1 MKMSKFYLTVFA
13 VIASVGM
20 HMAQVTN
27 PSPYLLSNGN
37 WTLTGWNSAVPSGS
51 YPGNGATGADVTTG
65 VVAGIASA
73 NMTFQ
78 WFANEQTAVPTGNAG
93 SDYACPYNLG
103 SRPRVNGVGANG
115 FAFINTGSSQFNDC
129 NSGAA
134 SNKFTGAALLALN
147 TTGMQNIQVSWTG
160 GTITVS
166 DGTPIPRSYTIQLQY
181 RVGVSGS
188 FTNLSSSYTTGTAGS
203 SSAIPA
209 VTLPAACENAAV
221 VHLRWVYY
229 QNNAGSGTRPQMRV
243 DEILVSGSPLASPGL
258 NVAPLTLSCFQ
269 SLQGVASSSQFFDL
283 SGTSLT
289 PASGNITVTPPPGF
303 QVSDDN
309 ITFSSLPINI
319 PYSGGAL
326 SSTPIYIRLSSS
338 APLGTNTGNVVCSG
352 GGATDVQVAV
362 TGSVGLLPT
371 VVINEGFNTNLNT
384 EWYELLTIQN
394 NLNMQGYIFRDYSGG
409 LPNAG
414 ITFENHPLWASIP
427 AGTLITILQPGN
439 PAAEDFDISDGNVT
453 VSACNTT
460 YFSQASVPCSTNP
473 IAMNATG
480 DILQILNS
488 SSQIIHTLEY
498 SNTTQNCNIPMP
510 KGFLSLASGLAG
522 GGESVVFANISA
534 TSQFAN
540 SSFTART
547 LTATQGLANDATER
561 VYICTDLRGITTP
574 TTSASG
580 LSTSGIGTNQMT
592 FNWTTNGNGS
602 RRIVVARLSSTTAV
616 PPTNGVVYTANTAFG
631 TICGTCS
638 TGVGNFVVYDNN
650 SPNTVIVTALSAN
663 TDYDFDIYEY
673 NGLGECTNYRTIS
686 ATLANQQTLSGNS
699 ITTTPISGSPFCVSP
714 TSLSA
719 NFNVD
724 YTILGT
730 YNAGNVFTAQLSDA
744 SGNFSAPTTIG
755 TVTSVT
761 PVTISATVPAGTT
774 PGSGYQVRVISDN
787 PATIGTPQPI
797 TINAAPVNVT
807 GQAATPGN
815 SQVTV
820 SWTNPVP
827 MGCWDEIMIVAKA
840 SAFTSA
846 VPSGNAYVH
855 NSNNFTNGL
864 NSTFDG
870 GVVVYKGTASPQII
884 TGLTNNTN
892 YNFKIFTRAGNDWS
906 NGVVVSATPTLVINI
921 GDVQILSYN
930 STDPDGWAFVT
941 WIDLPGSTVL
951 RFTDNGFLN
960 AGQPS
965 TATNNFRGT
974 EGHVTWTAPASGLRA
989 GSVVTI
995 TLSPLAT
1002 SDGTLVAPTAPNL
1015 STSGDQ
1021 LFIYTGPILPN
1032 ANPTTFTGNIIYGI
1046 NFGGNWSAV
1055 NTNSTNTSCLPTDL
1069 NVPGGNRQFT
1079 QTNGRYTASRNN
1091 QNNYA
1096 AFKTMVEDNSN
1107 WTLANGVNTPLDGT
1121 DFTPISTWLGTINT
1135 DWNNPG
1141 NWNFNFVPTNNTHVI
1156 IPDQTNDPVVSA
1168 TSTCLDMTINSGAV
1182 VTVNGANTLTVNGNY
1197 TGAQNS
1203 FSGTGN
1209 VILAA
1214 ATGTIS
1220 GGGNFTNLQINGN
1233 YTIPTGAANM
1243 VNVSGGLAIGTG
1255 FTLTSNNNVTLKST
1269 NSGTG
1274 YLDVFSAGNT
1284 GTYNGDITVE
1294 RYIAG
1299 ASGFRF
1305 LGSPV
1310 NTPSVNVWGAVSGG
1324 ANGAYVTPDPGNCD
1338 SLLNGSPYANMMQY
1352 DESVVTSCRMQGWQ
1366 LKTAGNLVD
1375 GRGYAFIVPVSND
1388 IISASGTPNN
1398 GPKTFTG
1405 LTSSASPA
1413 VLTNGNQVKGT
1424 NMISNPYPSPIDWGA
1439 LRASN
1444 THLGIAA
1451 YLYNQGTWVT
1461 LFGAGNIA
1469 SSQGFQVIYDGI
1481 GPNTVSFNNSH
1492 RVAESNTS
1500 FYQTPNL
1507 QHQLEIVVNGNG
1519 QTDQTVVYFDNNATI
1534 GWDLGYDAYKMG
1546 NDQGFISLSTG
1557 ITGATTKL
1565 SYNGMP
1571 MPTSQTQIPMG
1582 MNPAGAGSY
1591 TFDFQSIESLPLG
1604 MLVYLED
1611 LKTNTIQ
1618 LLNQNSSYTFEVV
1631 SGENQ
1636 DRFRLIFTAPLAVE
1650 TISASCAATG
1660 QISISNPGIESWIY
1674 TVNGQGVIQNGTL
1687 TANTVI
1693 SNLPAGNY
1701 QLILSHSS
1709 GYHTQK
1715 SITIDG
1721 FDIAVANVVDDE
1733 LFVQLG
1739 NSIQFNNS
1747 STNANNFV
1755 WNFGDGNTSIEQ
1767 YPIHTYTSEGSYM
1780 VTLFAT
1786 NGNCS
1791 DTDTLYVKVANL
1803 SAGFDY
1809 LSHAAMQVYNA
1820 SNTLIIENKS
1830 AALNQADLK
1839 VLDLNGKVL
1848 FELSSTKFNTGQSI
1862 ITLPELSSGVYLV
1875 KITAGE
1881 FVKTQ
1886 KLIFG
1891 VR

>member
-1 MKMSKFYLTVFA
+1 MKMYKFFSTFIFYTIFSLVA
-13 VIASVGM
+13 D
-20 HMAQVTN
+20 AQSN
-27 PSPYLLSNGN
+27 PSPYLLSSGN
-37 WTLTGWNSAVPSGS
+37 WTLSGWASNVPSGS
-51 YPGNGATGADVTTG
+51 YPGNGSTGLDNTTG
-65 VVAGIASA
+65 VVSGITSA
-73 NMTFQ
+73 NMAFH
-78 WFANEQTAVPTGNAG
+78 WFNSEQTSLPTGNANTN
-93 SDYACPYNLG
+93 YACPYNLTA
-103 SRPRVNGVGANG
+103 RPRINGLGTNG
-115 FAFINTGSSQFNDC
+115 FSFINTGNSQFDDC
-129 NSGAA
+129 ISGAA
-134 SNKFTGAALLALN
+134 SSKFTGAAVLALN

-160 GTITVS
+160 GTVTVS
-166 DGTPIPRSYTIQLQY
+166 DGTPTPRVYTIQLQY

-188 FTNLSSSYTTGTAGS
+188 FTNLSSSYSTGTVGS

-209 VTLPAACENAAV
+209 VTLPAACENASV

-229 QNNAGSGTRPQMRV
+229 LSNAGSGTRPQMRV
-243 DEILVSGSPLASPGL
+243 DEILVSGSPLSSPGL
-258 NVAPLTLSCFQ
+258 NVAPINLTCFQ
-269 SLQGVASSSQFFDL
+269 SLQGVASSSQTFDL
-283 SGTSLT
+283 SGTSLS
-289 PASGNITVTPPPGF
+289 PASGNITVTPPAGF

-309 ITFSSLPINI
+309 ISFSSLPINI
-319 PYSGGAL
+319 AYSGGSL
-326 SSTPIYIRLSSS
+326 STTPIYVRLATT
-338 APLGTNTGNVVCSG
+338 APLGSNSGNVLCSG
-352 GGATDVQVAV
+352 GGAADVQVAV
-362 TGSVGLLPT
+362 SGSVGALPS
-371 VVINEGFNTNLNT
+371 VVINEGFNTNVAT

-409 LPNAG
+409 SPNAG
-414 ITFENHPLWASIP
+414 ITFENHPLWASVS

-439 PAAEDFDISDGNVT
+439 PAAEDLDITDGNVT
-453 VSACNTT
+453 ISACNTT

-473 IAMNATG
+473 IAMNSTS
-480 DILQILNS
+480 DVLQILNA
-488 SSQIIHTLEY
+488 SSQVIHTLEY

-522 GGESVVFANISA
+522 SGESAVFSNISA
-534 TSQFAN
+534 TTQFAN

-561 VYICTDLRGITTP
+561 VYICSDLRGVTTP

-580 LSTSGIGTNQMT
+580 LSTSGIAANQMT

-602 RRIVVARLSSTTAV
+602 RRIVVARLSATSAV
-616 PPTNGVVYTANTAFG
+616 PPTNGVVYTANAAFG
-631 TICGTCS
+631 TVCGTCT
-638 TGVGNFVVYDNN
+638 TGAGNFVVYNN
-650 SPNTVIVTALSAN
+650 NTPNSITVTALAAN

-673 NGLGECTNYRTIS
+673 NGLGECTNYRTVS
-686 ATLANQQTLSGNS
+686 ATLTNQQTLSGNS
-699 ITTTPISGSPFCVSP
+699 ITTTAISGSPFCVSP
-714 TSLSA
+714 TSLNA

-744 SGNFSAPTTIG
+744 SGNFGSPTTIG

-761 PVTISATVPAGTT
+761 AATISATVPAGTT
-774 PGSGYQVRVISDN
+774 AGTGYQVRVVSDN
-787 PATIGTPQPI
+787 PVAIGTPQPI

-807 GQAATPGN
+807 GQSATPGN

-820 SWTNPVP
+820 SWTNPVAA
-827 MGCWDEIMIVAKA
+827 GCWDDIMIVAKA
-840 SAFTSA
+840 TAFTSA

-892 YNFKIFTRAGNDWS
+892 YNFKIFTRVGSDWS
-906 NGVVVSATPTLVINI
+906 TGVVVSATPTLAINI
-921 GDVQILSYN
+921 GDVQILAYN
-930 STDPDGWAFVT
+930 STDPDGWSFVT

-960 AGQPS
+960 AGQSS
-965 TATNNFRGT
+965 TAANNFRGT

-1002 SDGTLVAPTAPNL
+1002 SDGTVVAPTAPNL
-1015 STSGDQ
+1015 STSGEQ
-1021 LFIYTGPILPN
+1021 LFIYTGPIPPN

-1069 NVPGGNRQFT
+1069 NVVGGNRQFT

-1091 QNNYA
+1091 QNNYP
-1096 AFKTMVEDNSN
+1096 AFKTMVEDNAN
-1107 WTLANGVNTPLDGT
+1107 WTLASGVNTALDGT

-1168 TSTCLDMTINSGAV
+1168 AATCLDMTINSGAV
-1182 VTVNGANTLTVNGNY
+1182 VTVNAANTLTIGGNF
-1197 TGAQNS
+1197 TGAQNN
-1203 FSGTGN
+1203 FNGTGN
-1209 VILAA
+1209 VIFAA
-1214 ATGTIS
+1214 TTGTIT
-1220 GGGNFTNLQINGN
+1220 GGGNFNNLKISGN
-1233 YTIPTGAANM
+1233 YTIGAGPANM
-1243 VNVSGGLAIGTG
+1243 INVLGGLSIGTG
-1255 FTLTSNNNVTLKST
+1255 FTLTSNDNVTLSST
-1269 NSGTG
+1269 ATGTG
-1274 YLDVFSAGNT
+1274 YLDVFSPGNT
-1284 GTYNGDITVE
+1284 GNYTGNITVE
-1294 RYIAG
+1294 RFIAG

-1310 NTPSVNVWGAVSGG
+1310 TTPSVNIWGPVSGG
-1324 ANGAYVTPDPGNCD
+1324 ADGAYVTPDPGNCD
-1338 SLLNGSPYANMMQY
+1338 ALLNGSPYANMMQY
-1352 DESVVTSCRMQGWQ
+1352 NESVVTNCRMQGWQ

-1375 GRGYAFIVPVSND
+1375 GRGYAFVVPVSND
-1388 IISASGTPNN
+1388 VISAIGAPNN
-1398 GPKTFTG
+1398 GPKTYTG

-1481 GPNTVSFNNSH
+1481 GPNTVSFNNTH

-1507 QHQLEIVVNGNG
+1507 QHQLQIVVNGNG
-1519 QTDQTVVYFDNNATI
+1519 KTDDAVVYFDNNATV

-1546 NDQGFISLSTG
+1546 NDNGYITLSTG
-1557 ITGATTKL
+1557 INGATTKL
-1565 SYNGMP
+1565 SYNGLP
-1571 MPTSQTQIPMG
+1571 MPTAQTQIPMS
-1582 MNPAGAGSY
+1582 MNPAGAGNY
-1591 TFDFQSIESLPLG
+1591 TFDFQSIETLPLG

-1618 LLNQNSSYTFEVV
+1618 LLNQNATYSFVV
-1631 SGENQ
+1631 EQGENQ
-1636 DRFRLIFTAPLAVE
+1636 DRFRLLFTAPLQLNA
-1650 TISASCAATG
+1650 IDAACSANG
-1660 QISISNPGIESWIY
+1660 QITIQNPGAENWTY
-1674 TVNGQGVIQNGTL
+1674 ALTGTNVSVSGNL
-1687 TANTVI
+1687 NPATTI
-1693 SNLPAGNY
+1693 SNLAVGTY
-1701 QLILSHSS
+1701 QLTLTHST
-1709 GYHTQK
+1709 GFQTQALVNVGGQLPV
-1715 SITIDG
+1715 T
-1721 FDIAVANVVDDE
+1721 ANVVDDE
-1733 LFVQLG
+1733 LYTQLG
-1739 NSIQFNNS
+1739 GSIQFS
-1747 STNANNFV
+1747 NASENATQFV
-1755 WNFGDGNTSIEQ
+1755 WNFSDGNTSIEQ
-1767 YPIHTYTSEGSYM
+1767 FPIHTYTNAGSYA
-1780 VTLFAT
+1780 VTLYAS

-1791 DTDTLYVKVANL
+1791 DVDTLYVKVADMSAGMENMNNAEINIYNVSNQLLIDIKSGQLKNATVKVVEMNGKTIFEQGALNLSSGLNTISIPEL
-1803 SAGFDY
+1803 SAG
-1809 LSHAAMQVYNA
+1809 VYYVN
-1820 SNTLIIENKS
+1820 I
-1830 AALNQADLK
+1830 
-1839 VLDLNGKVL
+1839 V
-1848 FELSSTKFNTGQSI
+1848 
-1862 ITLPELSSGVYLV
+1862 SGEVS
-1875 KITAGE
+1875 
-1881 FVKTQ
+1881 KTQ
-1886 KLIFG
+1886 KLLLG
-1891 VR
+1891 VK

>member
-1 MKMSKFYLTVFA
+1 MTLFA
-13 VIASVGM
+13 ITASIGVQ
-20 HMAQVTN
+20 MAQLTN
-27 PSPYLLSNGN
+27 PSPYLLSGGN

-73 NMTFQ
+73 NMAFQ
-78 WFANEQTAVPTGNAG
+78 WFASEQVTVPTGNAG
-93 SDYACPYNLG
+93 SDFACPYNL
-103 SRPRVNGVGANG
+103 SARPRVNGVGANG
-115 FAFINTGSSQFNDC
+115 FAFINTGSSQYDNC
-129 NSGAA
+129 ISGGA

-160 GTITVS
+160 GTISVS

-188 FTNLSSSYTTGTAGS
+188 FTNLSSSYVTGTAGS
-203 SSAIPA
+203 SASIPA
-209 VTLPAACENAAV
+209 VTLPAACENASV
-221 VHLRWVYY
+221 VHLRWVYF
-229 QNNAGSGTRPQMRV
+229 QNNSGSGTRPQMRV
-243 DEILVSGSPLASPGL
+243 DEILVSGSPLSSPGL
-258 NVAPLTLSCFQ
+258 NVVPVTLDCFQ
-269 SLQGVASSSQFFDL
+269 SMQGIASNAQSFSL
-283 SGTSLT
+283 SGTTLT
-289 PASGNITVTPPPGF
+289 PASGDITVTPPAGY
-303 QVSDDN
+303 QVSDDG
-309 ITFSSLPINI
+309 ISFSSLPINI
-319 PYSGGAL
+319 SYSGGTLA
-326 SSTPIYIRLSSS
+326 STPIYVRLASS
-338 APLGTNTGNVVCSG
+338 APAGSNTGNVVCSG
-352 GGATDVQVAV
+352 GGATDVQVAL
-362 TGSVGLLPT
+362 TGSVGITPS
-371 VVINEGFNTNLNT
+371 VVINEGFNTNLAT

-394 NLNMQGYIFRDYSGG
+394 NLDMQGFTFRDYSGG

-414 ITFENHPLWASIP
+414 VTFANHVLWSSVP

-439 PAAEDFDISDGNVT
+439 PASEDLDITDGNVT
-453 VSACNTT
+453 ISACNTT
-460 YFSQASVPCSTNP
+460 YFTQASVPCSTNP
-473 IAMNATG
+473 IAMNSTS
-480 DILQILNS
+480 DVLQILNA

-498 SNTTQNCNIPMP
+498 SNVAQNCNIPMP
-510 KGFLSLASGLAG
+510 KGFLSLSSGLAG
-522 GGESVVFANISA
+522 SGESAIFSNVSA
-534 TSQFAN
+534 TANFAN

-547 LTATQGLANDATER
+547 VTSTQGLANDVTER
-561 VYICTDLRGITTP
+561 IYICSDLRGVTTP
-574 TTSASG
+574 TVSASG
-580 LSTSGIGTNQMT
+580 LSTTGIGTNQMT
-592 FNWTTNGNGS
+592 FNWTTSGNGS

-616 PPTNGVVYTANTAFG
+616 LPTNGVVYTANAAFG

-638 TGVGNFVVYDNN
+638 TGAGNFVVYDN
-650 SPNTVIVTALSAN
+650 STPNTVTVTALSAN

-673 NGLGECTNYRTIS
+673 NGLGECTNYRTVS
-686 ATLANQQTLSGNS
+686 ATLANQQTLAGNS
-699 ITTTPISGSPFCVSP
+699 ITTTSISGSPFCVSP

-719 NFNVD
+719 SFNVD

-730 YNAGNVFTAQLSDA
+730 FNAGNVFTAQLSDA
-744 SGNFSAPTTIG
+744 SGNFGSPTTIG

-761 PVTISATVPAGTT
+761 ATTISATVPAGTAA
-774 PGSGYQVRVISDN
+774 GSGYQVRVVSDN
-787 PATIGTPQPI
+787 PAAIGTPQPI
-797 TINAAPVNVT
+797 TITAAPVNVT
-807 GQAATPGN
+807 GQSATPGN
-815 SQVTV
+815 SQVTIG
-820 SWTNPVP
+820 WINPSGA
-827 MGCWDEIMIVAKA
+827 GCWNDIMIVAKA
-840 SAFTSA
+840 TAFTSA

-855 NSNNFTNGL
+855 NSNNFTDGL

-870 GVVVYKGTASPQII
+870 GVVVYRGSTSPQII

-892 YNFKIFTRAGNDWS
+892 YNFKIYTRVGNDWS
-906 NGVVVSATPTLVINI
+906 NGVVVSATPTMVINI
-921 GDVQILSYN
+921 GDVQITAYN
-930 STDPDGWAFVT
+930 STDPDGWSFVT

-960 AGQPS
+960 AGQAS

-974 EGHVTWTAPASGLRA
+974 EGHVTWTAPAAGIRA
-989 GSVVTI
+989 GTVVTI

-1002 SDGTLVAPTAPNL
+1002 SDGTVVAPTAPNL
-1015 STSGDQ
+1015 STSGEQ
-1021 LFIYTGPILPN
+1021 LFIYTGPIPPN

-1069 NVPGGNRQFT
+1069 NVVGGNRQFT

-1091 QNNYA
+1091 QNNYP
-1096 AFKTMVEDNSN
+1096 AFKTMVDDNAN
-1107 WTLANGVNTPLDGT
+1107 WTLANGVNTTLDGT

-1156 IPDQTNDPVVSA
+1156 IPDQTNDPVISA
-1168 TSTCLDMTINSGAV
+1168 TATCLDMTINSGAV
-1182 VTVNGANTLTVNGNY
+1182 VTVNGVNTLTINGNF

-1203 FSGTGN
+1203 FSGTGK
-1209 VILAA
+1209 VVFAA

-1233 YTIPTGAANM
+1233 YTILAGPANM
-1243 VNVSGGLAIGTG
+1243 IHVSGGLAIGTG
-1255 FTLTSNNNVTLKST
+1255 FTLTSNNNVTLTST
-1269 NSGTG
+1269 ASGTG
-1274 YLDVFSAGNT
+1274 FLDVFSAGNT
-1284 GTYNGDITVE
+1284 GNYTGDITVE

-1310 NTPSVNVWGAVSGG
+1310 TTPSVNVWGAVSGG

-1338 SLLNGSPYANMMQY
+1338 ALLNGSPYANMMQY
-1352 DESVVTSCRMQGWQ
+1352 DESVVTFCRMQGWQ

-1388 IISASGTPNN
+1388 IISATGTPNN
-1398 GPKTFTG
+1398 GAKTFTG
-1405 LTSSASPA
+1405 LTSLASPV

-1461 LFGAGNIA
+1461 LFGSGNIA

-1481 GPNTVSFNNSH
+1481 GPNTVTFNNSH
-1492 RVAESNTS
+1492 RVAETNTS

-1507 QHQLEIVVNGNG
+1507 QHQLQVVVNGNG
-1519 QTDQTVVYFDNNATI
+1519 KTDQTIVYFDNNATI
-1534 GWDLGYDAYKMG
+1534 GWDLGFDAYKMG

-1582 MNPAGAGSY
+1582 MNPAGPGSY
-1591 TFDFQSIESLPLG
+1591 TFDFQSLETLPMG

-1611 LKTNTIQ
+1611 LKTNAIQ
-1618 LLNQNSSYTFEVV
+1618 LLNQNSTYNFEVEN
-1631 SGENQ
+1631 GENQ
-1636 DRFRLIFTAPLAVE
+1636 DRFRLIFTAPIAVE
-1650 TISASCAATG
+1650 TISASCSATG
-1660 QISISNPGIESWIY
+1660 QISISNPGIESWMY
-1674 TVNGQGVIQNGTL
+1674 AVNGQGITQSGTL
-1687 TANTVI
+1687 AANTVI

-1701 QLILSHSS
+1701 QLTLSHTS
-1709 GYHTQK
+1709 GYQTQK
-1715 SITIDG
+1715 LITVDG
-1721 FDIAVANVVDDE
+1721 FDIAVADVVDDE

-1739 NSIQFNNS
+1739 NAIQFNNS
-1747 STNANNFV
+1747 STNANSFV

-1767 YPIHTYTSEGSYM
+1767 FPTHSYAAEGSYM

-1791 DTDTLYVKVANL
+1791 DIDTLYVKVANL
-1803 SAGFDY
+1803 SAGIDN
-1809 LSHAAMQVYNA
+1809 LNNASLQVYNV
-1820 SNTLIIENKS
+1820 SNTLIIDNKS

-1839 VLDLNGKVL
+1839 VLDLNGKTL
-1848 FELSSTKFNTGQSI
+1848 FEISSTKFNTGQST
-1862 ITLPELSSGVYLV
+1862 ITLPEISSGVYLV

-1886 KLIFG
+1886 KLILG
-1891 VR
+1891 VK